1 MRNRASL
8 NETNIRPVGGFLLL
22 LGCLAGAFSML
33 KPLLEIERGGT
44 VIGYSP
50 EGVGLTVVTFALG
63 FLFLIFGMRLEDLF
77 GRRWRTT
84 WGIALIVILLASA
97 VSASYLFEAYLKS
110 LGVYVVTMPPIPTF
124 PF

>member
-8 NETNIRPVGGFLLL
+8 NGTNIRPAGGFLLL

-33 KPLLEIERGGT
+33 KPLLEIQHGKT
-44 VIGYSP
+44 IITYSE

-77 GRRWRTT
+77 GRRWRTA

-97 VSASYLFEAYLKS
+97 ILASYLFEVYLKS
-110 LGVYVVTMPPIPTF
+110 FGVNVVTMPPIPTF